1 MTKKEYPMPL
11 TPEIKAYLS
20 GKVAWVATAD
30 KAGVPNLSP
39 KGTLGVID
47 DNTLVFADL
56 FSLKTRKALEENDNI
71 AVAVVDPTGPSG
83 YQFKGKSELL
93 TSGPIY
99 DQVAAE
105 VKAKMPQLGS
115 PKYVVKINITDIY
128 SLTPGP
134 EAGKKIG

>member
-1 MTKKEYPMPL
+1 MPL
-11 TPEIKAYLS
+11 TPEIKAYLT
-20 GKVAWVATAD
+20 GKLAWVATVD

-39 KGTLGVID
+39 KGTVSVID

-56 FSLKTRKALEENDNI
+56 FSLKTRKALEENPNI
-71 AVAVVDPTGPSG
+71 ALAVGDPTGPSG

-99 DQVAAE
+99 DKVATD
-105 VKAKMPQLGS
+105 VKAMMPQLGP
-115 PKYVVKINITDIY
+115 PKYVVKINLTDIY

-134 EAGKKIG
+134 DAGKKIG